1 MTLWALGA
9 DSETMIFHKKNNENY
24 QLLPRKFPDESVI
37 EEIKTEKG
45 FRKYRGS
52 QDHFLDFVTFFER
65 EIYQLGYQEVLQRYM
80 VGGGEIADDLLGR
93 MYHGE
98 CPSPIARLVP
108 THRSG

>member
-1 MTLWALGA
+1 MWALGA
-9 DSETMIFHKKNNENY
+9 DPEMMIFHKKNNENY

-37 EEIKTEKG
+37 EEMKTEKG

-65 EIYQLGYQEVLQRYM
+65 EIDQLGYQEVLQCYM

-98 CPSPIARLVP
+98 DFPTITRLVS
-108 THRSG
+108 HLSH